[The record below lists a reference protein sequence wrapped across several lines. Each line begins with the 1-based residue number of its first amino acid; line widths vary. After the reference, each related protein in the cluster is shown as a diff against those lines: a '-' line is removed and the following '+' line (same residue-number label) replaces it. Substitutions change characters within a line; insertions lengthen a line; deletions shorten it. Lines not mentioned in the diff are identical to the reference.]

1 MKFKKR
7 YYVSINKQSVTETSI
22 GDADEYEIYATV
34 EEAEALQYL
43 LVENEDA
50 DFLEAANSILLH
62 PLGNEDT
69 EDLHA
74 GSDELAHIYRLIYQ
88 YGTEATKQKIDSL
101 SLL

>member
-7 YYVSINKQSVTETSI
+7 YYVSIKKQSVTESSI
-22 GDADEYEIYATV
+22 PDANEYEIYATT
-34 EEAEALQYL
+34 EEAEALHHL

-50 DFLEAANSILLH
+50 DFLKAVNSIVLH

-69 EDLHA
+69 KSLHA
-74 GSDELAHIYRLIYQ
+74 GSDELANIYRLIYQ
-88 YGTEATKQKIDSL
+88 YGTEETKQKIDSL